1 MAMLTVADLHE
12 MKRNGQKIAAAVV
25 YEFQMTKICEMAGVD
40 VLSVGDSLGRNMLG
54 HDHVDECTVDD
65 MIPFARAVV
74 RGRER
79 AIVSVDMPT
88 VPSAAGVEAVAAAA
102 KRFKEEAGVDM
113 CKIDIRTHE
122 EELFEEVYAVQE
134 VGLHAYPQIGFPT
147 QGAGRGIQ
155 TGAEVHEYIQKW
167 AHKIEEAGAAMID
180 LTNVTPDIYAD
191 VCSSLR
197 IPVIGGQ
204 APQEADGKIQVM
216 VSGTGYSYATIGR
229 DDGRP
234 DGAKFMYDVMKSI
247 IDSIHAGNWTTRQ

>member
-25 YEFQMTKICEMAGVD
+25 YEYQMTKICEMAGVD
-40 VLSVGDSLGRNMLG
+40 LLSVGDSLGRNMLG

-113 CKIDIRTHE
+113 VKIDIRTHE
-122 EELFEEVYAVQE
+122 EELFDEVYAVQE
-134 VGLHAYPQIGFPT
+134 VGLQAYPQIGFPDT
-147 QGAGRGIQ
+147 GSGPWDTGRVGCPGVHPEVGPQDRGGGRGAHRPHQ
-155 TGAEVHEYIQKW
+155 RDARHLRRRLFQPPHPRHRWTGP
-167 AHKIEEAGAAMID
+167 AG
-180 LTNVTPDIYAD
+180 
-191 VCSSLR
+191 
-197 IPVIGGQ
+197 G
-204 APQEADGKIQVM
+204 
-216 VSGTGYSYATIGR
+216 
-229 DDGRP
+229 
-234 DGAKFMYDVMKSI
+234 
-247 IDSIHAGNWTTRQ
+247 

>member
-1 MAMLTVADLHE
+1 MALLTVEDLHG

-102 KRFKEEAGVDM
+102 RRFKEEAGVDM
-113 CKIDIRTHE
+113 VKIDIRTHE
-122 EELFEEVYAVQE
+122 EELFDEVHAVRD

-147 QGAGRGIQ
+147 QGAARGIQ
-155 TGAEVHEYIQKW
+155 GGPEVHEYIQKW
-167 AHKIEEAGAAMID
+167 AHRIEEAGAAMID

-191 VCSSLR
+191 VCAGLR

-204 APQEADGKIQVM
+204 APPEADGKIQVM
-216 VSGTGYSYATIGR
+216 VSGTGYNHATIGR

-247 IDSIHAGNWTTRQ
+247 IDSIHAGNWATRQ